1 MSDPLSITS
10 SILTVIEAAKQLYD
24 FVERIKGAPDVLE
37 KSKSDLLLTVKTI
50 EALYKYVYGRLQES
64 LLQESVLRPVLDRCT
79 QTCEALQTLLNSLV
93 RHSDHV
99 SFWDRTRLARSG
111 DDIEECRKDISYA
124 RESVTI
130 VVGSL
135 TL

>member
-10 SILTVIEAAKQLYD
+10 SILTVIGAAKQLYD

-37 KSKSDLLLTVKTI
+37 KSKSDLLLTVKTLK
-50 EALYKYVYGRLQES
+50 ALYKYVDGRPQES
-64 LLQESVLRPVLDRCT
+64 LMQETVLRPVLDRCT

-99 SFWDRTRLARSG
+99 SFWERTRLARSE
-111 DDIEECRKDISYA
+111 DDIEERRKDISYA